1 MNLVEVATVKPYQV
15 RIDSGAIH
23 ELADWLQDAKQ
34 PWYVRRPWYI
44 WYLALVLTTP

>member
-1 MNLVEVATVKPYQV
+1 MSWLT
-15 RIDSGAIH
+15 G
-23 ELADWLQDAKQ
+23 LQDAKQ